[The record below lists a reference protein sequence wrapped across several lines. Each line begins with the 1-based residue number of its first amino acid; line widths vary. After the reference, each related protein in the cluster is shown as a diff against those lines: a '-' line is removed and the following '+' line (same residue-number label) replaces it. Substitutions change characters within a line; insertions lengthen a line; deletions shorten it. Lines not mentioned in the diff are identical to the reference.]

1 MTDQRKDLTTEHRTG
16 LAEATIS
23 RYQLRDR
30 AHLVIRCQSR
40 PEQRSVI
47 SSELRNSVC
56 RDAVKFA

>member
-30 AHLVIRCQSR
+30 THLVIRCQSR

-47 SSELRNSVC
+47 SSELRN
-56 RDAVKFA
+56 DAVKFA